1 MNDTIVAISTA
12 NGVGAVSI
20 IRVSGKEALDISLK
34 LLKTKNLTPRY
45 ATLLKIYSLDNE
57 LIDRGII
64 IYFKSPKSFTGED
77 IVEFQTH
84 GGFLISNLI
93 IDELLKAG
101 ARLAKPGEFSKRAFL
116 NDKMDLAKASSIQSL
131 ITARSKDALKI
142 LTYQMQGSLSE
153 FVESLRG
160 ELVKTLAY
168 TEVCIDYAEEDLP
181 TDILEKINTLL
192 GKNYKKLDEIVTIS
206 KQRKGLIEGFKIA
219 IIGKPNVGKSS
230 LLNALL
236 SYDRAIISNE
246 AGTTRDSIE
255 ESLMLGSHL
264 VRIIDTAGIR
274 EGVSSIEKIGIKT
287 AIKKANEADIVLAVF
302 DSSAKFDEED
312 KVILEICMG
321 LEKNDKKIFYI
332 LNKSDLIQKFDKK
345 LNKPL
350 QISAKEGIGLVT
362 DELKNYLDTK
372 NYDGIMLTATYQ
384 INAVNSAKEAILRAK
399 NLLNENELE
408 LFAYEINSAISEISS
423 ITRPFERTEILDE
436 MFSSFCLGK

>member
-34 LLKTKNLTPRY
+34 LLKTNKLTPRY

-142 LTYQMQGSLSE
+142 LTYQMQGSLSK

-181 TDILEKINTLL
+181 TDILEKINNLL

-206 KQRKGLIEGFKIA
+206 KQRKGLIEGFKVA

-230 LLNALL
+230 ILNALL

-302 DSSAKFDEED
+302 DNSAKFDEED
-312 KVILEICMG
+312 RAILEICMG

-384 INAVNSAKEAILRAK
+384 INAVNSAKEAISRAK

-408 LFAYEINSAISEISS
+408 LFAYEINTAISEISS

>member
-20 IRVSGKEALDISLK
+20 IRVSGKEALAISLK

-142 LTYQMQGSLSE
+142 LTYQMQGSLSK

-181 TDILEKINTLL
+181 TDILEKINNLL

-206 KQRKGLIEGFKIA
+206 KQRKGLIEGFKVA

-230 LLNALL
+230 ILNALL

-302 DSSAKFDEED
+302 DNSAKFDEED
-312 KVILEICMG
+312 RAILEICMG

-384 INAVNSAKEAILRAK
+384 INAVNSAKEAISRAK

>member
-34 LLKTKNLTPRY
+34 LLKTNKLTPRY

-142 LTYQMQGSLSE
+142 LTYQMQGSLSG

-192 GKNYKKLDEIVTIS
+192 SKNYKKLDEIVTIS
-206 KQRKGLIEGFKIA
+206 KQRKGLIEGFKVA

-230 LLNALL
+230 ILNALL

-312 KVILEICMG
+312 RAILEICMG

-399 NLLNENELE
+399 NLLNENEFE

>member
-34 LLKTKNLTPRY
+34 LLKTNKLTPRY

-160 ELVKTLAY
+160 KLVKTLAY

-192 GKNYKKLDEIVTIS
+192 SKNYKKLDEIVTIS

-230 LLNALL
+230 ILNALL

-312 KVILEICMG
+312 RAILEICMG

>member
-20 IRVSGKEALDISLK
+20 IRVSGKEALAISLK

-84 GGFLISNLI
+84 GGFLISSLI

-101 ARLAKPGEFSKRAFL
+101 ARLAQPGEFSKRAFL

-181 TDILEKINTLL
+181 TDILEKINILL
-192 GKNYKKLDEIVTIS
+192 SKNYKKLDEIVTIS
-206 KQRKGLIEGFKIA
+206 KQRKGLIEGFKVA

-230 LLNALL
+230 ILNALL

-264 VRIIDTAGIR
+264 VKIIDTAGIR
-274 EGVSSIEKIGIKT
+274 EGVSNIEKIGIET
-287 AIKKANEADIVLAVF
+287 AIKKANEADIILAVF
-302 DSSAKFDEED
+302 DSSAKFDDED
-312 KVILEICMG
+312 RVILEICAC

-345 LNKPL
+345 LNEPL
-350 QISAKEGIGLVT
+350 KISAKEGIGLVT

-384 INAVNSAKEAILRAK
+384 INAVNSAKEAISRAK

>member
-20 IRVSGKEALDISLK
+20 IRVSGKDALTISLK

-45 ATLLKIYSLDNE
+45 ATLLKIYSLDDE

-101 ARLAKPGEFSKRAFL
+101 ARLAQPGEFSKRAFL

-153 FVESLRG
+153 FVNSLRS

-181 TDILEKINTLL
+181 TDILEKINILL
-192 GKNYKKLDEIVTIS
+192 SKNYKKLDEIVTIS
-206 KQRKGLIEGFKIA
+206 KQRKGLIEGFKVA

-230 LLNALL
+230 ILNALL

-274 EGVSSIEKIGIKT
+274 EGVSNIEKIGIET
-287 AIKKANEADIVLAVF
+287 AIKKANEADIILAVF
-302 DSSAKFDEED
+302 DSSAKFDDED
-312 KVILEICMG
+312 RVILEICTG

-350 QISAKEGIGLVT
+350 KISAKEGIRLVT

-384 INAVNSAKEAILRAK
+384 INAVNSAKETILRAK

>member
-20 IRVSGKEALDISLK
+20 IRVSGKEALDVSLK
-34 LLKTKNLTPRY
+34 LLKTNKLTPRY

-192 GKNYKKLDEIVTIS
+192 SKNYKKLDEIVTIS
-206 KQRKGLIEGFKIA
+206 KQRKGLIEGFKVA

-230 LLNALL
+230 ILNALL

-312 KVILEICMG
+312 RAILEICIG

>member
-34 LLKTKNLTPRY
+34 LLKTNKLTPRY

-160 ELVKTLAY
+160 KLVKTLAY

-287 AIKKANEADIVLAVF
+287 AIKKANEADIILAVF

-436 MFSSFCLGK
+436 MFSSFCLCK

>member
-34 LLKTKNLTPRY
+34 LLKTNKLTPRY

-142 LTYQMQGSLSE
+142 LTYQMQGSLSG

-192 GKNYKKLDEIVTIS
+192 SKNYKKLDEIVTIS
-206 KQRKGLIEGFKIA
+206 KQRKWLIEGFKVA

-230 LLNALL
+230 ILNALL

-312 KVILEICMG
+312 RAILEICMG

-384 INAVNSAKEAILRAK
+384 INAVISAKEAILRAK

>member
-20 IRVSGKEALDISLK
+20 IRVSGKEALSISLK

-77 IVEFQTH
+77 IIEFQTH

-101 ARLAKPGEFSKRAFL
+101 ARLAQPGEFSKRAFL

-181 TDILEKINTLL
+181 TDILEKINILL
-192 GKNYKKLDEIVTIS
+192 SKNYKKLDEIVTIS
-206 KQRKGLIEGFKIA
+206 KQRKGLIEGFKVA

-230 LLNALL
+230 ILNALL

-274 EGVSSIEKIGIKT
+274 EGVSNIEKIGIET
-287 AIKKANEADIVLAVF
+287 AIKKANEADIILAVF
-302 DSSAKFDEED
+302 DSSAKFDDED
-312 KVILEICMG
+312 RVILEICTG

-350 QISAKEGIGLVT
+350 KISAKEGIRLVT

-423 ITRPFERTEILDE
+423 ITRPFERTEILYE

>member
-34 LLKTKNLTPRY
+34 LLKTNKLTPRY

-101 ARLAKPGEFSKRAFL
+101 ARLAQPGEFSKRAFL

-142 LTYQMQGSLSE
+142 LTYQMQGLLSK

-192 GKNYKKLDEIVTIS
+192 SKNYKKLDEIVTIS
-206 KQRKGLIEGFKIA
+206 KQRKGLIEGFKVA

-230 LLNALL
+230 ILNALL

-287 AIKKANEADIVLAVF
+287 AIKKANEADIILAVF
-302 DSSAKFDEED
+302 DSSAKFDDED
-312 KVILEICMG
+312 RVILEICMG

>member
-20 IRVSGKEALDISLK
+20 IRVSGKDALNLSLK
-34 LLKTKNLTPRY
+34 LLKVKNLTPRY
-45 ATLLKIYSLDNE
+45 ATLLKIYSLDDE
-57 LIDRGII
+57 FIDRGIV
-64 IYFKSPKSFTGED
+64 IYFKAPKSFTGED

-101 ARLAKPGEFSKRAFL
+101 ARLATPGEFSKRAFL
-116 NDKMDLAKASSIQSL
+116 NDKMDLSQANAIQNL

-142 LTYQMQGSLSE
+142 LSSQMQGFLSK
-153 FVESLRG
+153 FVDDLRS

-181 TDILEKINTLL
+181 SGILEKIKILL
-192 GKNYKKLDEIVTIS
+192 EQNYKKLDEIVMIS
-206 KQRKGLIEGFKIA
+206 QQRKGLIEGFKVA

-230 LLNALL
+230 ILNALL
-236 SYDRAIISNE
+236 AYDRAIISNE

-255 ESLMLGSHL
+255 ESLMIGSHL

-274 EGVSSIEKIGIKT
+274 QGISNIEKIGIET
-287 AIKKANEADIVLAVF
+287 SIKKANEADIILAVF
-302 DSSAKFDEED
+302 DSSAKFDDED
-312 KVILEICMG
+312 KVILEIC
-321 LEKNDKKIFYI
+321 KNLNNKKIFYI
-332 LNKSDLIQKFDKK
+332 LNKSDLEAKFDKNLENPIK
-345 LNKPL
+345 
-350 QISAKEGIGLVT
+350 ISVKNSIRSIT
-362 DELKNYLDTK
+362 DALKIYLDSK
-372 NYDGIMLTATYQ
+372 NYDGIMLSATYQ
-384 INAVNSAKEAILRAK
+384 INAANKAKEAIFRAMS
-399 NLLNENELE
+399 LLNENELE
-408 LFAYEINSAISEISS
+408 LFAYEINLAISEISS

>member
-20 IRVSGKEALDISLK
+20 IRVSGKDALTISLK

-45 ATLLKIYSLDNE
+45 ATLLKIYSLDDE

-101 ARLAKPGEFSKRAFL
+101 ARLAQPGEFSKRAFL

-153 FVESLRG
+153 FVNSLRS

-181 TDILEKINTLL
+181 TDILEKINILL
-192 GKNYKKLDEIVTIS
+192 SKNYKKLDEIVTIS
-206 KQRKGLIEGFKIA
+206 KQRKGLIEGFKVA

-230 LLNALL
+230 ILNALL

-274 EGVSSIEKIGIKT
+274 EGVSNIEKIGIET
-287 AIKKANEADIVLAVF
+287 AIKKANEADIILAVF
-302 DSSAKFDEED
+302 DSSAKFDDED
-312 KVILEICMG
+312 RVILEICTG

-350 QISAKEGIGLVT
+350 KISAKEGIRLVT

>member
-34 LLKTKNLTPRY
+34 LLKTNKLTPRY

-142 LTYQMQGSLSE
+142 LTYQMQGSLSK

-181 TDILEKINTLL
+181 TDILEKINNLL

-230 LLNALL
+230 ILNALL

-302 DSSAKFDEED
+302 DNSAKFDEED
-312 KVILEICMG
+312 RAILEICMG

-384 INAVNSAKEAILRAK
+384 INAVNSAKEAISRAK

>member
-34 LLKTKNLTPRY
+34 LLKTNKLTPRY

-116 NDKMDLAKASSIQSL
+116 NDKMDLAKANSIQSL

-142 LTYQMQGSLSE
+142 LTYQMQGSLSK

-181 TDILEKINTLL
+181 TDILEKINNLL
-192 GKNYKKLDEIVTIS
+192 GKNYQKLDEIVTIS
-206 KQRKGLIEGFKIA
+206 KQRKGLIEGFKVA

-230 LLNALL
+230 ILNALL

-302 DSSAKFDEED
+302 DNSAKFDEED
-312 KVILEICMG
+312 RAILEICMD

-332 LNKSDLIQKFDKK
+332 LNKSDLIKKFDKK

>member
-20 IRVSGKEALDISLK
+20 IRVSGKEALAISLK

-45 ATLLKIYSLDNE
+45 ATLLKIYSLDDE

-116 NDKMDLAKASSIQSL
+116 NDKMDFAKASSIQSL
-131 ITARSKDALKI
+131 ITARSKDTLKI

-153 FVESLRG
+153 FVESLRD

-181 TDILEKINTLL
+181 TDILEKINILL
-192 GKNYKKLDEIVTIS
+192 SKNYKKLDEIVTIS
-206 KQRKGLIEGFKIA
+206 KQRKGLIEGFKVA

-230 LLNALL
+230 ILNALL

-274 EGVSSIEKIGIKT
+274 EGVSNIEKIGIET
-287 AIKKANEADIVLAVF
+287 AIKKANEADIILAVF
-302 DSSAKFDEED
+302 DSSAKFDDED
-312 KVILEICMG
+312 RVILEICAG
-321 LEKNDKKIFYI
+321 LKKNDKKIFYI

-350 QISAKEGIGLVT
+350 KISAKEGIRLVT

>member
-34 LLKTKNLTPRY
+34 LLKTNKLTPRY

-142 LTYQMQGSLSE
+142 LTYQMQGSLSK

-181 TDILEKINTLL
+181 TDILEKINNLL
-192 GKNYKKLDEIVTIS
+192 GKNYKNLDEIVTIS
-206 KQRKGLIEGFKIA
+206 KQRKGLIEGFKVA

-230 LLNALL
+230 ILNALL

-274 EGVSSIEKIGIKT
+274 EGVSNIEKIGIET
-287 AIKKANEADIVLAVF
+287 AIKKANEADIILAVF
-302 DSSAKFDEED
+302 DSSAKFDDED
-312 KVILEICMG
+312 KVILEICTG

-350 QISAKEGIGLVT
+350 KISAKEGIRLVT

>member
-34 LLKTKNLTPRY
+34 LLKTNKLTPRY

-142 LTYQMQGSLSE
+142 LTYQMQGSLSK

-181 TDILEKINTLL
+181 TDILEKINILL
-192 GKNYKKLDEIVTIS
+192 SKNYKKLDEIVTIS
-206 KQRKGLIEGFKIA
+206 KQRKGLIEGFKVA

-230 LLNALL
+230 ILNALL

-302 DSSAKFDEED
+302 DNSAKFDEED
-312 KVILEICMG
+312 RAILEICMG

-332 LNKSDLIQKFDKK
+332 LNKSDLIKKFDKK

-384 INAVNSAKEAILRAK
+384 INAVNSAKEAISRAK

-423 ITRPFERTEILDE
+423 ITKPFERTEILDE